1 MNNFIRV
8 ICIIFGAILIV
19 LGCVMLMLS
28 NIDFGIIL
36 TPIAGAVL
44 LLYGIFYNRL
54 NKNRLLKIIKY
65 IIAIGLCLELAFSC
79 FLFIYG
85 SCDNVTYDEDALI
98 VLGAG
103 LHGEQLSLP
112 LLYRLDAALVYI
124 EKNSDVTV
132 VVSGGQGFQ
141 ETVTEAD
148 AMEKYLVENG
158 VNPGN
163 IIKEEN
169 ATSTF
174 ENYRFSKQLLDER
187 FQGNTYAA
195 ATITNDFHIF
205 RATLL
210 ADLNGLDVTHCHAK
224 IPWYTTVSNYI
235 RETAAL
241 MKLLVTGN

>member
-1 MNNFIRV
+1 MKKFIRI
-8 ICIIFGAILIV
+8 ICIIFGAVLIV
-19 LGCVMLMLS
+19 LGCAMLMLS

-36 TPIAGAVL
+36 TPIVGAVL
-44 LLYGIFYNRL
+44 LLYGILYNRL
-54 NKNRLLKIIKY
+54 NKNRTLKAIKY

-85 SCDNVTYDEDALI
+85 NCDNVTYDEDVLI
-98 VLGAG
+98 ILGAG

-112 LLYRLDAALVYI
+112 LWYRLDAALDYI
-124 EKNSDVTV
+124 EKNPDVTV

-141 ETVTEAD
+141 ETVTEAY
-148 AMEKYLVENG
+148 AMEKCLVENG
-158 VNPGN
+158 VDPNN

-174 ENYRFSKQLLDER
+174 ENYKFSKQLLDER
-187 FQGNTYAA
+187 FQGNPYSA

-205 RATLL
+205 RATIL
-210 ADLNGLDVTHCHAK
+210 AGLNELNVTHYHAK

-241 MKLLVTGN
+241 AKLCVLGN